1 MGIFDQMKSKAQ
13 SQIKTAARSAMQNMG
28 NQRETFTFTALPES
42 VAQMQALPEAAMDT
56 PFKTAAL
63 TVCALCAFAADQ
75 AVGTEL
81 LNFLRGPRPLNG
93 QDISFIKDR
102 FRGGARN
109 YIIFSYFAGATP
121 ENNYTPAQPYTV
133 TVTSDPHSYD
143 EENYAR
149 LYIACGGADSPRHIK
164 LRKKADGQWCLWEQ
178 YLLTDI
184 RQPKAND
191 PWA

>member
-1 MGIFDQMKSKAQ
+1 MKKRTIS
-13 SQIKTAARSAMQNMG
+13 
-28 NQRETFTFTALPES
+28 L
-42 VAQMQALPEAAMDT
+42 LAAMALALLLCV
-56 PFKTAAL
+56 PALAAGFDEAKL
-63 TVCALCAFAADQ
+63 M
-75 AVGTEL
+75 

-102 FRGGARN
+102 FRGGARS
-109 YIIFSYFAGATP
+109 YIIFSYFTGATP
-121 ENNYTPAQPYTV
+121 ENNYTPTKPYTV
-133 TVTSDPHSYD
+133 TISSDSHSYD

-149 LYIACGGADSPRHIK
+149 LYVACGGADSPRPVK